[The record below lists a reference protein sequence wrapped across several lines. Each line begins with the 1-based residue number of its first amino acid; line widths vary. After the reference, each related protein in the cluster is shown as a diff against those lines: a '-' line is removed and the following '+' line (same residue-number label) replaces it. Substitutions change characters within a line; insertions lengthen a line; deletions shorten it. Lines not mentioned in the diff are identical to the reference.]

1 MAASQPSRKSQF
13 SGGSSDGELAENPI
27 FAEFCRD
34 RESIAALKVTEKEL
48 QALSRASLLGT
59 LTSTDDI
66 KFVLRQLRK
75 SWIVGEGVVQPPVSE
90 SCGVTETIRRAAFA
104 KLTEMDSL
112 HARRSRRISYRMR
125 MVLGRLTQPL
135 VARIR
140 NKLWGVRLSASI
152 SRTLDGR
159 RGEEAES

>member
-1 MAASQPSRKSQF
+1 MPASQPSRKSQF
-13 SGGSSDGELAENPI
+13 ADGAPDGQLAENNI

-59 LTSTDDI
+59 LTSKDDI
-66 KFVLRQLRK
+66 TFILSQLRK

-90 SCGVTETIRRAAFA
+90 SGSLTETIRLAALA
-104 KLTEMDSL
+104 KLNEMDFL

-125 MVLGRLTQPL
+125 MVFSRLANPL
-135 VARIR
+135 AARIR

-159 RGEEAES
+159 SREEAES